1 MIDKYLRL
9 GKLEDI
15 PALMKFARNFHESS
29 PYNTMKFDHVKG
41 EIFLRDII
49 SGKKTD
55 GVVLVALHDDEPVGF
70 LVGVANEPVFS
81 SVKIAME
88 LGWWIEPEARG
99 SRASFLIYSAYEDW
113 ARRVGCHYVQGAY
126 LPGVSPPLD
135 EFYKKRGY
143 RQVESSFLKV
153 LKFQQLEMR

>member
-1 MIDKYLRL
+1 MSIDRHLRL
-9 GKLEDI
+9 GVLDDV
-15 PALMKFARNFHESS
+15 PTLVKFARNFHQAS
-29 PYNTMKFDHVKG
+29 PYNTMKFDRVKG
-41 EIFLRDII
+41 EKFLRDII
-49 SGKKTD
+49 SGNKMD
-55 GVVLVALHDDEPVGF
+55 GVVIVALQNEKPTGF
-70 LVGVANEPVFS
+70 IVGVAHEPVFS

-99 SRASFLIYSAYEDW
+99 SRASLLIYSAYEDW

-143 RQVESSFLKV
+143 RQVESSFLKT
-153 LKFQQLEMR
+153 LKFQTLE